1 VALDV
6 DRRVAFE
13 GALWTLAVA
22 LPPVWL
28 VAVLKSDDVP
38 GEESNLWL
46 LTPVALLAGF
56 AIGGFVAGRRRPET
70 PLVHAAAAG
79 AVAFGVVVVFG
90 VLRRVVGDDDVT
102 VSYVVRLLLLAQICV
117 STALLGGWWAARRA
131 VHEQ

>member
-1 VALDV
+1 MALDV
-6 DRRVAFE
+6 DRRVVGE
-13 GALWTLAVA
+13 GALWALAVA

-56 AIGGFVAGRRRPET
+56 AIGGFVAARRRPEL

-79 AVAFGVVVVFG
+79 AAAFGVVVVFG
-90 VLRRVVGDDDVT
+90 VVRRAVGDDGVT
-102 VSYVVRLLLLAQICV
+102 VSYLVRLLLLAQICV
-117 STALLGGWWAARRA
+117 STSLLGGYVAGRRA
-131 VHEQ
+131 TR